1 MKFIS
6 LLKKELRELLT
17 AQLVIVLVV
26 TAGMMFMI
34 GQILSNVVQDAAKES
49 GSLHICDQ
57 DDTDL
62 TRSLIQQLKALGY
75 EVDTVEITGEDRAA
89 AMSRLEL
96 SSLIILPEGFT
107 DGLLH
112 GNDPAQVETVSV
124 LKNASMVSSAG
135 DPLAG
140 GLQSIRTILTQAL
153 MEQSGMTQEQA
164 AKAMQPF
171 GTKEITVVRDKSA
184 QINSSTLVGFLSMQ
198 NMLVPIVVFMLVMYT
213 SQMIIGAISTE
224 KIDKTLETLL
234 SAPVSRL
241 SVILA
246 KMLAAAI
253 VALLNAV
260 VYMLGFTGYLSSMLS
275 QSIGDASLGEV
286 VGQAQTMD
294 DIMTQ
299 LGVNMTAGSYLLV
312 GLQMF
317 LTILVTLSVSIILGA
332 LVNDAKSAQ
341 SVLMPIMVL
350 AMIPYLISMM
360 TDIQSLSPVVRTLL
374 YAIPFTHTFSAMS
387 NVMFGN
393 MTLYWIGAGY
403 QLLVFLICITIAL
416 RLFTSDRIFTMSINF
431 GAKKKF
437 SRSKG

>member
-17 AQLVIVLVV
+17 AQLLVVLVV
-26 TAGMMFMI
+26 TAGLMFMI
-34 GQILSNVVQDAAKES
+34 GQVLSSVVKDAAKES
-49 GSLHICDQ
+49 GILHICDQ
-57 DDTDL
+57 DDTEL
-62 TRSLIQQLKALGY
+62 TRSLLEQLRSMGY
-75 EVDTVEITGEDRAA
+75 EVNQVQNVQEDRAA
-89 AMSRLEL
+89 AMAQLDL
-96 SSLIILPEGFT
+96 SSLIILPKGFT
-107 DGLLH
+107 EGLLN
-112 GNDPAQVETVSV
+112 GSDPAQLETVSV
-124 LKNASMVSSAG
+124 VKNASAVSNTGYALSAG
-135 DPLAG
+135 LE
-140 GLQSIRTILTQAL
+140 SIRSLLTSAL
-153 MEQSGMTQEQA
+153 MEQGGMTQEQA
-164 AKAMQPF
+164 AKALQPVAP
-171 GTKEITVVRDKSA
+171 KEITVVTDKSA
-184 QINSSTLVGFLSMQ
+184 QINSTSLVSFLSLQ
-198 NMLVPIVVFMLVMYT
+198 NMLIPIVVFMLVMYT

-260 VYMLGFTGYLSSMLS
+260 VYMLGFSGYLTSMLS
-275 QSIGDASLGEV
+275 QSIGDASLGEM

-294 DIMTQ
+294 QILTQ

-317 LTILVTLSVSIILGA
+317 LTILVSLSVSIILGA

-350 AMIPYLISMM
+350 AMIPYMISMM
-360 TDIQSLSPVVRTLL
+360 TDIQSLSPVVRTLM

-403 QLLVFLICITIAL
+403 QLLVFVICITIAL
-416 RLFTSDRIFTMSINF
+416 RLFTSDRIFTLSIQF
-431 GAKKKF
+431 GTKKKHD
-437 SRSKG
+437 RSEK

>member
-17 AQLVIVLVV
+17 AQLVVVLVV

-62 TRSLIQQLKALGY
+62 TRSLIQQLKVLGY

-89 AMSRLEL
+89 TMSRLEL

-112 GNDPAQVETVSV
+112 GTDPAQVETVSV
-124 LKNASMVSSAG
+124 LKNASMVSSAR

-140 GLQSIRTILTQAL
+140 GLQSIRTILTQVL

-198 NMLVPIVVFMLVMYT
+198 NMLIPIVVFMLVMYT

-294 DIMTQ
+294 DVMAQ

-403 QLLVFLICITIAL
+403 QLAVFLICITIAL

>member
-17 AQLVIVLVV
+17 AQLVVVLVV

-62 TRSLIQQLKALGY
+62 TRSLIQQLKVLGY

-89 AMSRLEL
+89 TMSRLEL

-107 DGLLH
+107 DELLH
-112 GNDPAQVETVSV
+112 GTDPAQVETVSV

-135 DPLAG
+135 
-140 GLQSIRTILTQAL
+140 GLQSIRTILTQVL

-198 NMLVPIVVFMLVMYT
+198 NMLIPIVVFMLVMYT

-294 DIMTQ
+294 DVMTQ

-403 QLLVFLICITIAL
+403 QLAVFLICITIAL

>member
-75 EVDTVEITGEDRAA
+75 EVDTVDITGEDRAA

-107 DGLLH
+107 DALLH

-124 LKNASMVSSAG
+124 LKNASMVSNAG

-164 AKAMQPF
+164 SKAMQPF

-416 RLFTSDRIFTMSINF
+416 RLFTSDRIFTMSINL

>member
-1 MKFIS
+1 
-6 LLKKELRELLT
+6 
-17 AQLVIVLVV
+17 
-26 TAGMMFMI
+26 
-34 GQILSNVVQDAAKES
+34 
-49 GSLHICDQ
+49 
-57 DDTDL
+57 
-62 TRSLIQQLKALGY
+62 
-75 EVDTVEITGEDRAA
+75 
-89 AMSRLEL
+89 
-96 SSLIILPEGFT
+96 
-107 DGLLH
+107 
-112 GNDPAQVETVSV
+112 
-124 LKNASMVSSAG
+124 
-135 DPLAG
+135 
-140 GLQSIRTILTQAL
+140 
-153 MEQSGMTQEQA
+153 
-164 AKAMQPF
+164 
-171 GTKEITVVRDKSA
+171 
-184 QINSSTLVGFLSMQ
+184 
-198 NMLVPIVVFMLVMYT
+198 MLVMYT

-275 QSIGDASLGEV
+275 QSIGDTSLGEV

-393 MTLYWIGAGY
+393 MALYWIGAGY
-403 QLLVFLICITIAL
+403 QLAVFLICITIAL

-431 GAKKKF
+431 GAKKKIQPLQGVIP
-437 SRSKG
+437 SGIRSGCRFLLVKQPGLWYNKGNAAHFFAVLPKKRLRQWREKHAG

>member
-17 AQLVIVLVV
+17 AQLVVVLVV

-57 DDTDL
+57 DDTEL

-107 DGLLH
+107 DALLH
-112 GNDPAQVETVSV
+112 GTDPAQVETVSV

-140 GLQSIRTILTQAL
+140 GLQSIRTILTQVL

-198 NMLVPIVVFMLVMYT
+198 NMLIPIVVFMLVMYT

-294 DIMTQ
+294 DVMTQ

-374 YAIPFTHTFSAMS
+374 YAIPFTHTF
-387 NVMFGN
+387 
-393 MTLYWIGAGY
+393 
-403 QLLVFLICITIAL
+403 
-416 RLFTSDRIFTMSINF
+416 
-431 GAKKKF
+431 
-437 SRSKG
+437 

>member
-6 LLKKELRELLT
+6 LLKKELRELLS
-17 AQLVIVLVV
+17 AQLLIVLAV

-34 GQILSNVVQDAAKES
+34 GQLLSDVVQDAAKES
-49 GSLHICDQ
+49 GTLHICDQ

-62 TRSLIQQLKALGY
+62 TRDLIARLKEVGY
-75 EVDTVEITGEDRAA
+75 EVEAVEITQEDRAA
-89 AMSRLEL
+89 AMQQLDI
-96 SSLIILPEGFT
+96 SSAIILPQGFT
-107 DGLLH
+107 DALLY
-112 GNDPAQVETVSV
+112 GENPAQLETVSV
-124 LKNASMVSSAG
+124 VKSASVASSAV
-135 DPLAG
+135 DSLSG
-140 GLQSIRTILTQAL
+140 GLQTINTLLTQKL
-153 MEQSGMTQEQA
+153 MEQSGMTPAQA
-164 AKAMQPF
+164 AKAQHPV
-171 GTKEITVVRDKSA
+171 TPKEITVVSDKSA

-198 NMLVPIVVFMLVMYT
+198 NMLIPIVVFMLVMYT

-253 VALLNAV
+253 VALLNAL
-260 VYMLGFTGYLSSMLS
+260 VYMLSFTGYLSSMMS
-275 QSIGDASLGEV
+275 QSIGDVSLGSV
-286 VGQAQTMD
+286 VGQALTMD
-294 DIMTQ
+294 DILTQ
-299 LGVNMTAGSYLLV
+299 LGVNMTPGSYLLV

-317 LTILVTLSVSIILGA
+317 LTILVALSVSIILGA

-360 TDIQSLSPVVRTLL
+360 TDVQSLSPVARTLL

-403 QLLVFLICITIAL
+403 QFAVFLICITIAL
-416 RLFTSDRIFTMSINF
+416 RLFTSDRIFTMSIQL
-431 GAKKKF
+431 GTKQKF
-437 SRSKG
+437 RRSRK

>member
-34 GQILSNVVQDAAKES
+34 GQILSNVVQNAAKES

-171 GTKEITVVRDKSA
+171 GTKEITVVRDNSA

-275 QSIGDASLGEV
+275 QSIGDTSLGEV

-437 SRSKG
+437 SRSKR